1 MILTKEMKVWLNLK
15 RQTRDAAKSRAKVA
29 RERFNNSRKA
39 EKQYGRQLRA
49 VARQIG
55 MIVKGM
61 TEDGEIKNPTK
72 LMDALTQYSKL
83 LNPWARSVAKKMIDE
98 VSVRD
103 EKSWYDLGNEIGR
116 SLKKE
121 IATTPVGHLLTSRL
135 EEQVEL
141 ITSLPLKA
149 AKRVHKLTLEGIV
162 SGTRA
167 VDIAAEIRR
176 TGEVS
181 ESLAMLTARTEV
193 ARTASLLT
201 ESRAK
206 HVGSDGYF
214 WRTAK
219 DADVRDSHREMEG
232 KFVRWDQPPTLS
244 DGTTTH
250 AGQIYNCRCYPEP
263 YLPELD

>member
-1 MILTKEMKVWLNLK
+1 MIPNLK
-15 RQTRDAAKSRAKVA
+15 RKTRDAAKSRAKIA
-29 RERFNNSRKA
+29 RERFNNSRIV
-39 EKQYGRQLRA
+39 EKQYARQLRA

-61 TEDGEIKNPTK
+61 TEDGEVKNPDK
-72 LMDALTQYSKL
+72 LIDALTQYSKL
-83 LNPWARSVAKKMIDE
+83 LNPWARSVAKKMIEE
-98 VSVRD
+98 VGVRD
-103 EKSWYDLGNEIGR
+103 ERSWYQLGNEIGR
-116 SLKKE
+116 ALKKE
-121 IATTPVGHLLTSRL
+121 IATTPVGHFLTTRL

-141 ITSLPLKA
+141 ITSMPLKA
-149 AKRVHKLTLEGIV
+149 AKRVHKLTLEGIAK
-162 SGTRA
+162 GTRA
-167 VDIAAEIRR
+167 AEIAAEIKR
-176 TGEVS
+176 TGKVS
-181 ESLAMLTARTEV
+181 EGRAMLIARTEV

-201 ESRAK
+201 ESRAR

-232 KFVRWDQPPTLS
+232 KFVRWDEPPTLS

-263 YLPELD
+263 HLPDLD